1 MGSKCVLTV
10 HADDKST
17 YYLVITNTSFKV
29 FNTNIYL
36 RAYFLYDHLPLTSLT
51 QHCNKQGT
59 VFTQYG
65 SSESYNFG
73 RTKMDTKQKIFLDAN
88 KIDTVI
94 YTVSQK
100 TRH

>member
-29 FNTNIYL
+29 FNANIYL

-73 RTKMDTKQKIFLDAN
+73 RKNGYKTENIF
-88 KIDTVI
+88 
-94 YTVSQK
+94 
-100 TRH
+100 RC